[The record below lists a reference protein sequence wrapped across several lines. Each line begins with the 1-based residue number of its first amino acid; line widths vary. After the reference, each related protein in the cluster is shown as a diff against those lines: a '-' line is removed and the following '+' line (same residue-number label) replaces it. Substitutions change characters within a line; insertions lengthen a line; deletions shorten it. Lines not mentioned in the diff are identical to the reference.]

1 MASDPHAIPELDR
14 KGLRRFGLVTG
25 AIVAGL
31 FGVLVPFLLSAK
43 APVWPWVLAGVLGA
57 WALLAPQTL
66 RPLYRAWMR
75 LGLLIGRV
83 TTPLILGL
91 VFVGLFLPMGLV
103 MRLAGRDP
111 MRRRFDPSATSYR
124 VPAHTRTRESLERPF

>member
-1 MASDPHAIPELDR
+1 MASDPHVIPELDR
-14 KGLRRFGLVTG
+14 KGLRQFGLVTG

-31 FGVLVPFLLSAK
+31 FGVFFPFLLDARS
-43 APVWPWVLAGVLGA
+43 PVWPWVLGGLLAL
-57 WALLAPQTL
+57 WALVAPRTL
-66 RPLYRAWMR
+66 RGVYRAWMR

-91 VFVGLFLPMGLV
+91 VFVGLFLPMSLV

-111 MRRRFDPSATSYR
+111 MMRRFEQGAASYR
-124 VPAHTRTRESLERPF
+124 VPAHRRSRDSMERPF